1 MAATTLRTNAA
12 RPIDPIS
19 RPVLGD
25 ASVPADFH
33 FDDKDAAAMA
43 WPAMQ
48 DLNRG
53 RDRLM
58 QESTLMQ
65 PSANIGRARL
75 DRGWFVA
82 LGILLVVVGTISL
95 LFPFLAALSLNI
107 VVGAT
112 LLVAGA
118 ATLVHAWR
126 LRGWRGSAVQA
137 LLGLL
142 YSGGGVIFLTNP
154 FAGILALTVMLGAFF
169 AADGAA
175 RMMLAFRIRP
185 QPAWWLFL
193 VTGLLALVLGVM
205 VLLGLPSGW
214 SVAFLG
220 IIVGIN
226 MIFTGV
232 SFVCCTGK
240 ESRTGIRPL
249 V

>member
-1 MAATTLRTNAA
+1 
-12 RPIDPIS
+12 
-19 RPVLGD
+19 
-25 ASVPADFH
+25 
-33 FDDKDAAAMA
+33 
-43 WPAMQ
+43 
-48 DLNRG
+48 
-53 RDRLM
+53 M
-58 QESTLMQ
+58 QESTLLQ
-65 PSANIGRARL
+65 PRANIGRARL

-82 LGILLVVVGTISL
+82 LGILLVVVGTVSV
-95 LFPFLAALSLNI
+95 LFPFVAALSLNI
-107 VVGAT
+107 VVGVT
-112 LLVAGA
+112 LLIGGA
-118 ATLVHAWR
+118 ATLVHAWQ

-142 YSGGGVIFLTNP
+142 YTGGGIIFLTNP
-154 FAGILALTVMLGAFF
+154 LAGVLALTVMLGAFF

-175 RMMLAFRIRP
+175 RIMLALRIRP

-193 VTGLLALVLGVM
+193 LTGALALLLGMM

-214 SVAFLG
+214 SVALLG

-249 V
+249 A